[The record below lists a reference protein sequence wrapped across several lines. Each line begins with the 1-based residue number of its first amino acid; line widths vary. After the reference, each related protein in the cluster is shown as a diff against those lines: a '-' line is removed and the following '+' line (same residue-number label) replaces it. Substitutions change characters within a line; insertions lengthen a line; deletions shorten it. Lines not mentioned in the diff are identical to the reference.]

1 MAVLSALRVNK
12 MSTARPSF
20 KFRGGSFHAL
30 VVKPETPIDAWL
42 AEVDALLARSPG
54 FFAGKSV
61 VIDVSGL
68 SLAKETFLGLLDEL
82 SRRDM
87 RILGVEGA
95 NPADVDGRVPSLVRG
110 QAGKPDVAGAAPV
123 QSPPPAPVSS
133 LLIDAPVR
141 SGQAIVH
148 PDGDVTIVGSVSSG
162 AEIIAAGSIH
172 VYGTLRGR
180 VLAGAYGNQRARI
193 FCRRLDAE
201 LIAIDGHY
209 IVADEVEPHLRKAP
223 IQAWLE
229 GDELKIITMN

>member
-1 MAVLSALRVNK
+1 

-30 VVKPETPIDAWL
+30 VAKPEIPIDVWL
-42 AEVDALLARSPG
+42 ADVDALLARSPG
-54 FFAGKSV
+54 FFAGKSL

-68 SLAKETFLGLLDEL
+68 SLTKQRFLGLLDEL
-82 SRRDM
+82 SRRNI

-95 NPADVDGRVPSLVRG
+95 DPSNVDGRVPFLVRG
-110 QAGKPDVAGAAPV
+110 QTNRPDAAAAPAN
-123 QSPPPAPVSS
+123 QSPAPAPVNS

-141 SGQAIVH
+141 SGQLIVH
-148 PDGDVTIVGSVSSG
+148 PDGDVTIVGSVASG
-162 AEIIAAGSIH
+162 AEIVAAGSIH

-201 LIAIDGHY
+201 LMAIDGHY
-209 IVADEVEPHLRKAP
+209 IVADEIEPHLRKEP
-223 IQAWLE
+223 IQVWLE
-229 GDELKIITMN
+229 GDELKLITMN

>member
-1 MAVLSALRVNK
+1 

-30 VVKPETPIDAWL
+30 VVRPESPIEAWL
-42 AEVDALLARSPG
+42 ADVDVLLARSPG

-68 SLAKETFLGLLDEL
+68 SLTKPTFLGLLDEL
-82 SRRDM
+82 SRRDI

-110 QAGKPDVAGAAPV
+110 QADRPDPAGAGAPAV
-123 QSPPPAPVSS
+123 QSPAPAPVSS

>member
-1 MAVLSALRVNK
+1 

-30 VVKPETPIDAWL
+30 VVRPESPIEAWL
-42 AEVDALLARSPG
+42 ADVDVLLARSPG

-68 SLAKETFLGLLDEL
+68 SLTKPTFLGLLDEL
-82 SRRDM
+82 SRRDI

-110 QAGKPDVAGAAPV
+110 QADRPDPAGAPAV
-123 QSPPPAPVSS
+123 QSAAPAPVSS

-162 AEIIAAGSIH
+162 AEIVAAGSIH

>member
-1 MAVLSALRVNK
+1 

-30 VVKPETPIDAWL
+30 VAKPEIPIDVWL
-42 AEVDALLARSPG
+42 ADVDALLARSPG
-54 FFAGKSV
+54 FFAGKSL

-68 SLAKETFLGLLDEL
+68 SLTKQRFLGLLDEL
-82 SRRDM
+82 SRRDI

-95 NPADVDGRVPSLVRG
+95 DPSNVDGRVPFLVRG
-110 QAGKPDVAGAAPV
+110 QTDRPDAAAAAI
-123 QSPPPAPVSS
+123 QSPAPAPVNS
-133 LLIDAPVR
+133 LLIDSPVR
-141 SGQAIVH
+141 SGQLIVH
-148 PDGDVTIVGSVSSG
+148 PDGDVTIVGSVASG
-162 AEIIAAGSIH
+162 AEIVAAGSIH

-201 LIAIDGHY
+201 LMAIDGHY
-209 IVADEVEPHLRKAP
+209 IVADEIEPRLRRAP

>member
-1 MAVLSALRVNK
+1 

-30 VVKPETPIDAWL
+30 VVKPETPIEAWL
-42 AEVDALLARSPG
+42 ADVDVLLARSPG

-68 SLAKETFLGLLDEL
+68 SLTKPTFLGLLDEL
-82 SRRDM
+82 SRRDI

-110 QAGKPDVAGAAPV
+110 QADRSDAAAAPAPAV
-123 QSPPPAPVSS
+123 QSPQPTTVSS

-229 GDELKIITMN
+229 GDELKIVTMN

>member
-1 MAVLSALRVNK
+1 

-30 VVKPETPIDAWL
+30 VVRPESPIEAWL
-42 AEVDALLARSPG
+42 ADVDVLLARSPG

-61 VIDVSGL
+61 VIDVAGL
-68 SLAKETFLGLLDEL
+68 SLTKPTFLGLLDEL
-82 SRRDM
+82 SRRDI

-95 NPADVDGRVPSLVRG
+95 NPADADGRVPSLVRG
-110 QAGKPDVAGAAPV
+110 QADRPDPVGAPAAQTPA
-123 QSPPPAPVSS
+123 PAPVSS

-172 VYGTLRGR
+172 VYGTLRGK
-180 VLAGAYGNQRARI
+180 VLAGAYGNQRAKNLLPPAGRRAHRHRWPLHR
-193 FCRRLDAE
+193 CRRSRASS
-201 LIAIDGHY
+201 AQG
-209 IVADEVEPHLRKAP
+209 ADTSLARR
-223 IQAWLE
+223 
-229 GDELKIITMN
+229 G

>member
-1 MAVLSALRVNK
+1 

-30 VVKPETPIDAWL
+30 VVRPESPIEAWL
-42 AEVDALLARSPG
+42 ADVDVLLARSPG

-68 SLAKETFLGLLDEL
+68 SLTKPTFLGLLDEL
-82 SRRDM
+82 SRRDI

-95 NPADVDGRVPSLVRG
+95 NPAEVDGRVPSLVRG
-110 QAGKPDVAGAAPV
+110 QDDRPDPAGTPAV
-123 QSPPPAPVSS
+123 QSPQPAPVSS

>member
-1 MAVLSALRVNK
+1 

-30 VVKPETPIDAWL
+30 VVKPESPIDAWL
-42 AEVDALLARSPG
+42 ADLDALLTRSPG
-54 FFAGKSV
+54 FFARKSV

-68 SLAKETFLGLLDEL
+68 SLTKPTFLGLLDEL
-82 SRRDM
+82 SRRDI

-95 NPADVDGRVPSLVRG
+95 NPSDVDGQVPFLVRG
-110 QAGKPDVAGAAPV
+110 QADKSDAAEVPAI
-123 QSPPPAPVSS
+123 QSSVPASASS

-148 PDGDVTIVGSVSSG
+148 PDGDVTIVGSVASG
-162 AEIIAAGSIH
+162 AEIVAAGSIH
-172 VYGTLRGR
+172 VYGALRGK
-180 VLAGAYGNQRARI
+180 VLAGAYGNRRARI

-209 IVADEVEPHLRKAP
+209 IVADDVEPHLRKAP
-223 IQAWLE
+223 VQAWLE

>member
-1 MAVLSALRVNK
+1 VV
-12 MSTARPSF
+12 RPES
-20 KFRGGSFHAL
+20 
-30 VVKPETPIDAWL
+30 PIDAWL
-42 AEVDALLARSPG
+42 ADVDVLLARSPG

-68 SLAKETFLGLLDEL
+68 SLTKPTFLGLLDEL
-82 SRRDM
+82 SRRDI

-110 QAGKPDVAGAAPV
+110 QADRSDTAEAPAV
-123 QSPPPAPVSS
+123 QSPAPAPVSS

>member
-1 MAVLSALRVNK
+1 

-30 VVKPETPIDAWL
+30 VVRPESPLEAWL
-42 AEVDALLARSPG
+42 ADVDVLLARSPG

-61 VIDVSGL
+61 VVDVSGL
-68 SLAKETFLGLLDEL
+68 SLTKQVFLGLLDEL
-82 SRRDM
+82 SRRDI

-110 QAGKPDVAGAAPV
+110 QADRPDTAGAPAV
-123 QSPPPAPVSS
+123 QSPAPAPAPPPVSS

>member
-1 MAVLSALRVNK
+1 

-30 VVKPETPIDAWL
+30 VAKPEIPIDVWL
-42 AEVDALLARSPG
+42 ADVDALLARSPG
-54 FFAGKSV
+54 FFAGKSL

-68 SLAKETFLGLLDEL
+68 SLTKQRFLGLLDEL
-82 SRRDM
+82 SRRNI

-95 NPADVDGRVPSLVRG
+95 DPSNVDGRVPFLVRG
-110 QAGKPDVAGAAPV
+110 QTDRPDTAAAPAN
-123 QSPPPAPVSS
+123 QSPAPAPVNS

-141 SGQAIVH
+141 SGQLIVH
-148 PDGDVTIVGSVSSG
+148 PDGDVTIVGSVASG
-162 AEIIAAGSIH
+162 AEIVAAGSIH

-201 LIAIDGHY
+201 LMAIDGHY
-209 IVADEVEPHLRKAP
+209 IVADEIEPHLRKES
-223 IQAWLE
+223 IQVWLE
-229 GDELKIITMN
+229 GDELKLITMN

>member
-1 MAVLSALRVNK
+1 

-30 VVKPETPIDAWL
+30 VVRPESPLDAWL
-42 AEVDALLARSPG
+42 ADVDVLLARSPG

-68 SLAKETFLGLLDEL
+68 SLTKPTFLGLLDEL
-82 SRRDM
+82 SRRDI

-110 QAGKPDVAGAAPV
+110 QADRPDPAGAPAV
-123 QSPPPAPVSS
+123 QSPAPAPAPPPVNS

-180 VLAGAYGNQRARI
+180 VLAGAYGNHRARI

>member
-1 MAVLSALRVNK
+1 

-30 VVKPETPIDAWL
+30 VVRPESPIDAWL

-61 VIDVSGL
+61 VIDVSGHAL
-68 SLAKETFLGLLDEL
+68 TKQTFLGLLDEL
-82 SRRDM
+82 SRRDI

-110 QAGKPDVAGAAPV
+110 QADRSEAAAAPPV
-123 QSPPPAPVSS
+123 QPSAPPPVSS

-209 IVADEVEPHLRKAP
+209 IVADDVEPHLRKAP